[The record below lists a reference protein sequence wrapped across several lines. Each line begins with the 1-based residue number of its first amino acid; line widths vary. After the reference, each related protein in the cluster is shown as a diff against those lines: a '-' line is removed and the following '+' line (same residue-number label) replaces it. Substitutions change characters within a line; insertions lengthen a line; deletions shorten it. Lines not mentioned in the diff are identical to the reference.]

1 MAQISFQELALPK
14 RNYRFEK
21 HQKDLAKQ
29 RKKEEKEQRK
39 RERAHQADEAE
50 PETGPS
56 SEIDVVEPGSA

>member
-1 MAQISFQELALPK
+1 MPK

>member
-1 MAQISFQELALPK
+1 MPK

-39 RERAHQADEAE
+39 RERANQADEAE
-50 PETGPS
+50 PETGS
-56 SEIDVVEPGSA
+56 SSDLDVVEPGPA